1 MLLLDERVCSLSFLR
16 ISICIL
22 RCSPYLTWHRCSCL
36 CLFTRHFS
44 KVHNC
49 PSSEYVQTSPEK
61 GFDVTR
67 SNNLF
72 KLTDSSV
79 CVQIMALSNTNTELP
94 DIIGVVILIKTTS
107 TDLSQTTQRIM
118 SNIHINGSATVYL
131 SVSQLHQKLDM
142 LVGCGAKGHSCH
154 QH

>member
-1 MLLLDERVCSLSFLR
+1 MGLTCYSLMKGH
-16 ISICIL
+16 I
-22 RCSPYLTWHRCSCL
+22 
-36 CLFTRHFS
+36 S

-72 KLTDSSV
+72 KLTDSS

-94 DIIGVVILIKTTS
+94 YIIGVVILIKTTS

-118 SNIHINGSATVYL
+118 SATVYL
-131 SVSQLHQKLDM
+131 SVFDVQVSQLHQKLDM
-142 LVGCGAKGHSCH
+142 LVECGAKGHSCH

>member
-1 MLLLDERVCSLSFLR
+1 MGLTCYSLMKG
-16 ISICIL
+16 
-22 RCSPYLTWHRCSCL
+22 
-36 CLFTRHFS
+36 HFS

-49 PSSEYVQTSPEK
+49 TSSKYVQTSPEK

-72 KLTDSSV
+72 KLTDSS

-131 SVSQLHQKLDM
+131 SVFDVQVSQLHQKLDM